1 MIDEKKLA
9 NAAMN
14 EEELDQ
20 VAGGTFG
27 EIKDDAHKLQA
38 AFGHTVRFAHRTG
51 IGKMEYIDEAALRD
65 GFKRFG
71 VQVNFDDNKPNEYF
85 IDGNKVTR
93 EEAWNHINSI
103 VDKIPG

>member
-9 NAAMN
+9 SAAMN